1 MYGEVE
7 DAVKI
12 AVNEL
17 LKYNFNLKIHKFTDS
32 FQASISDILGDVI
45 NAENYAIK
53 KVWKTHQNAPL
64 KSNG

>member
-45 NAENYAIK
+45 DA
-53 KVWKTHQNAPL
+53 
-64 KSNG
+64 